1 MTMYLSRTWAV
12 RQYSG
17 FSNTEESDLFY
28 RSNIRQGQGGL
39 SVAFNLTAYH
49 GYDPDHNSVT
59 GDMGMEV
66 VAINSVEDTKV
77 LIDVTH
83 LNKFRVS
90 MTMNRTVLPVLA
102 MYIRASVDQ

>member
-1 MTMYLSRTWAV
+1 M
-12 RQYSG
+12 
-17 FSNTEESDLFY
+17 
-28 RSNIRQGQGGL
+28 
-39 SVAFNLTAYH
+39 VAFNLTTYH